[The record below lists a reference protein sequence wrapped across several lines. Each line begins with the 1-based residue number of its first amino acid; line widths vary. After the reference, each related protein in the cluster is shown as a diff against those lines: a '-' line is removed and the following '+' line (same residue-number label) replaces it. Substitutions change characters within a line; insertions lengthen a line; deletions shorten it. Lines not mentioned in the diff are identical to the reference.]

1 MRLEVTRRS
10 HHRSEPSKKGGKR
23 RVVTYRTGESF
34 DGTERELLAF
44 SDRLKA
50 SVPEKPKRKP
60 KAEPV
65 KDELEQADGTDGN

>member
-1 MRLEVTRRS
+1 MRLEVTRKS
-10 HHRSEPSKKGGKR
+10 HSRSEPSKKGGKR
-23 RVVTYRTGESF
+23 RLVSYEQGDTF

-50 SVPEKPKRKP
+50 SVPDKPKRKR

-65 KDELEQADGTDGN
+65 ADEPEQTDSADSH